1 MNYQK
6 FARLYSYSRISRYL
20 KASKGNKKKAQ
31 QMYYANARLAQAFQ
45 PLISFFEVILRNQL
59 HYAIAKHFGDV
70 QWLINQKNGFM
81 SDPSLTHVVKK
92 TGKTK
97 TNDFLKKE
105 VEKSEKTLLGKRR
118 NVTAGRVIAE
128 LNLGFW
134 NSLYETHHYALLQGV
149 PCTIFNGG
157 QYEGRTMIPII
168 DDFIQRFSIKD
179 FVVVADSGL
188 LNKTN
193 VELLRRAGYKSILK
207 QKEF

>member
-6 FARLYSYSRISRYL
+6 FARIYSYSRISRYL

-31 QMYYANARLAQAFQ
+31 
-45 PLISFFEVILRNQL
+45 
-59 HYAIAKHFGDV
+59 H
-70 QWLINQKNGFM
+70 
-81 SDPSLTHVVKK
+81 PSLTHVVKK

-105 VEKSEKTLLGKRR
+105 VEKSEKTLLGKKR

-149 PCTIFNGG
+149 PYN
-157 QYEGRTMIPII
+157 P
-168 DDFIQRFSIKD
+168 FIK
-179 FVVVADSGL
+179 
-188 LNKTN
+188 
-193 VELLRRAGYKSILK
+193 
-207 QKEF
+207 

>member
-81 SDPSLTHVVKK
+81 SDPSLTHVCRAYLAQYSE
-92 TGKTK
+92 
-97 TNDFLKKE
+97 DCLQAMD
-105 VEKSEKTLLGKRR
+105 EKR
-118 NVTAGRVIAE
+118 
-128 LNLGFW
+128 
-134 NSLYETHHYALLQGV
+134 
-149 PCTIFNGG
+149 
-157 QYEGRTMIPII
+157 
-168 DDFIQRFSIKD
+168 
-179 FVVVADSGL
+179 
-188 LNKTN
+188 
-193 VELLRRAGYKSILK
+193 
-207 QKEF
+207 